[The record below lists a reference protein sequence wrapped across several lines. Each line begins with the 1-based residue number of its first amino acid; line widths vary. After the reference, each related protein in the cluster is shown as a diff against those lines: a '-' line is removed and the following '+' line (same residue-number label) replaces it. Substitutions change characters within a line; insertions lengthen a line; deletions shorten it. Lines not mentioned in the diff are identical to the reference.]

1 MSTVSPQRMK
11 IDDVFQTVE
20 QSGGGPQL
28 HPPEFRRNGLMR
40 LWLRTLLYGSVL
52 MMILEYDRIAG
63 TIGMSEDRVP
73 TRNIESPYGGGV
85 RSLPGAT
92 GNLPPVK
99 FPTTPVLLADRSQLG
114 SWQVAV
120 VWVDETP
127 AGDASGWE
135 CPRAEQNR
143 QRPIDLSKVA
153 GNVRP
158 VLPAGGPPLA
168 DLVNSVGPVGQCGMM
183 FPYAEKIHQP

>member
-11 IDDVFQTVE
+11 TVE

-28 HPPEFRRNGLMR
+28 HPPPPPGVSTEWTDEIMAEDTSVRECPHDDIGIR
-40 LWLRTLLYGSVL
+40 LR
-52 MMILEYDRIAG
+52 AG

-92 GNLPPVK
+92 GNLPLVK
-99 FPTTPVLLADRSQLG
+99 FPTTPVLLADGPQLG

-120 VWVDETP
+120 VQVDETP
-127 AGDASGWE
+127 AGGRLRMGVSP
-135 CPRAEQNR
+135 C
-143 QRPIDLSKVA
+143 
-153 GNVRP
+153 
-158 VLPAGGPPLA
+158 
-168 DLVNSVGPVGQCGMM
+168 
-183 FPYAEKIHQP
+183 